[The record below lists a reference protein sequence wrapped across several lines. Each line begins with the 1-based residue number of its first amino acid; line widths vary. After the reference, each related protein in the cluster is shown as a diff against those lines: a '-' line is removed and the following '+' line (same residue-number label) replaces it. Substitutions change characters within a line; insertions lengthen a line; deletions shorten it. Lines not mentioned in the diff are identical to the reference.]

1 MLLSGKVPGEAK
13 MPRQMEGAP
22 GKQGWGEGDLHTAM
36 QILAPDSVCAPHQY
50 PASHLFMKTLCK
62 DPCGFC
68 HQGPLP
74 TKLSLPLYDL
84 ELSFH

>member
-36 QILAPDSVCAPHQY
+36 QILAPRFS
-50 PASHLFMKTLCK
+50 LCSSPIPSFSPFHE
-62 DPCGFC
+62 DTV
-68 HQGPLP
+68 QRPLWF
-74 TKLSLPLYDL
+74 LSPRTSAYQAF
-84 ELSFH
+84 SAII